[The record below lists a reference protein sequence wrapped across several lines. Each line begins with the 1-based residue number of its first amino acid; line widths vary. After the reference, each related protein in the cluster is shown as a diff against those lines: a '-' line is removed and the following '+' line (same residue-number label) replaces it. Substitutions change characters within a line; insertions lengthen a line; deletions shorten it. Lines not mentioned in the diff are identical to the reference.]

1 MKIDLTI
8 PLTSTKLS
16 ETFHKDKR
24 YNVIAGKGKSNEKV
38 YLGCECA
45 LSPKNINFKC
55 AEGGIIN
62 MKVEPAEKSD
72 TYILTDAADFE
83 IYELPSA
90 GTATGMDQMESNKM
104 MGMDQMES
112 NKMMGM
118 GGRRVKSRKS
128 KKSKRSKKSR
138 KSRK

>member
-1 MKIDLTI
+1 MKIDLTT
-8 PLTSTKLS
+8 PLTSTKLA

-24 YNVIAGKGKSNEKV
+24 YKVIAGKGRSNEKV
-38 YLGCECA
+38 YLGCECT

-90 GTATGMDQMESNKM
+90 GTATRTSGMDQMESN
-104 MGMDQMES
+104 
-112 NKMMGM
+112 NMMGM
-118 GGRRVKSRKS
+118 GGRRIKSRKS

>member
-1 MKIDLTI
+1 MADMKIDLTI
-8 PLTSTKLS
+8 PLTSTKLAQ
-16 ETFHKDKR
+16 TFHKDKR
-24 YNVIAGKGKSNEKV
+24 YKVIAGKGRSNEKV
-38 YLGCECA
+38 YLGCQCE

-55 AEGGIIN
+55 AEGGVIN

-90 GTATGMDQMESNKM
+90 GTATRTSRMDQME
-104 MGMDQMES
+104 
-112 NKMMGM
+112 M
-118 GGRRVKSRKS
+118 GGRRRKSRKS

>member
-104 MGMDQMES
+104 MGM
-112 NKMMGM
+112 